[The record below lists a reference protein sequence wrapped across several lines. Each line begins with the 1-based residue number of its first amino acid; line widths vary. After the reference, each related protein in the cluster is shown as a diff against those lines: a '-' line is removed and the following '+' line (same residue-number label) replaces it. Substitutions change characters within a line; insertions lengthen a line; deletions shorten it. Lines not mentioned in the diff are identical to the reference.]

1 MYYEIENAVLKIGV
15 ETAGAQLKTV
25 YSKRTETEYL
35 WQGDEEFWKG
45 RAYNLFPIVGRAYKN
60 KYNFRGDAYEIRPHG
75 VARDNEFVLIDR
87 TATKLIFSL
96 TYNKETLKVYP
107 CKFVFYV
114 IYEISGDTLSVTY
127 RVENADNDSIAF
139 CLGGHPGFN
148 VPFHPTGEFEDY
160 FLEFPE
166 KTAVEQC
173 LLSPSKYV
181 SGKREPFALHA
192 NNRIPLTHEMF
203 LNDAVILAGTCRSV
217 SLKRRRSRRYITLN
231 YPDFRYLGVWQT
243 PSSAAPFV
251 CLEPWTALPAEEG
264 KRFDLEKKKDAEL
277 LPAGKSFEARW
288 SLELH
293 E

>member
-25 YSKRTETEYL
+25 YSKRTDTEYL
-35 WQGDEEFWKG
+35 WQGDEAFWKG
-45 RAYNLFPIVGRAYKN
+45 RAYNLFPIVGRAYEN
-60 KYNFRGDAYEIRPHG
+60 RYSFRGKTYEIRPHG
-75 VARDNEFVLIDR
+75 LARDNEFVLIDR

-96 TYNKETLKVYP
+96 SYSEQTLKVYP

-114 IYEISGDTLSVTY
+114 VYEICGENLNVTY
-127 RVENADNDSIAF
+127 RVENADESAIAF

-160 FLEFPE
+160 YLEFPE

-173 LLSPSKYV
+173 LLAPSKLL
-181 SGKREPFALHA
+181 SGERTPFPLHA
-192 NNRIPLTHEMF
+192 NNRIPLTHGMF
-203 LNDAVILAGTCRSV
+203 ADDAVILAKTCRSV
-217 SLKRRRSRRYITLN
+217 SLKRKRSRRFLTLN
-231 YPDFRYLGVWQT
+231 YPDFRYLGIWQT
-243 PSSAAPFV
+243 PSSSAPFI

-264 KRFDLEKKKDAEL
+264 KIYDLETKEDATL
-277 LPAGKSFEARW
+277 LPAGKTFEARW
-288 SLELH
+288 TLELH

>member
-1 MYYEIENAVLKIGV
+1 MYYEIENSVMKIGV

-60 KYNFRGDAYEIRPHG
+60 KYDFRGNTYEIRPHG
-75 VARDNEFVLIDR
+75 IARDNEFVLLDR
-87 TATKLIFSL
+87 TATKLIFSFS
-96 TYNKETLKVYP
+96 YNEETLKVYP
-107 CKFVFYV
+107 CKFIFYV
-114 IYEISGDTLSVTY
+114 IYEIFGETLSVTY
-127 RVENADNDSIAF
+127 RVENADNDCIAF

-173 LLSPSKYV
+173 LLAPSKLV
-181 SGKREPFALHA
+181 SGKRELFPLHA
-192 NNRIPLTHEMF
+192 NNRIPLTHDMF
-203 LNDAVILAGTCRSV
+203 LNDAVILAKTCRRV
-217 SLKRRRSRRYITLN
+217 FLKRRRSRRYITLN
-231 YPDFRYLGVWQT
+231 YPDFRYLGIWHT
-243 PSSAAPFV
+243 PSSSAPFV

-264 KRFDLEKKKDAEL
+264 KRYDLETKEDAEL
-277 LPAGKSFEARW
+277 LSVGKSFEARW